1 MSKYPQNDLCEAC
14 GVMDGITVV
23 GDQFVCYRCSKKL
36 KKLKK
41 KGDKSDRL
49 QSGLY

>member
-1 MSKYPQNDLCEAC
+1 MSKYPLNDLCEAC
-14 GVMDGITVV
+14 GVMDGITVLD
-23 GDQFVCYRCSKKL
+23 GKLLCRKCMKKQ

-41 KGDKSDRL
+41 KGDKNDRL

>member
-1 MSKYPQNDLCEAC
+1 MSKYPLNDLCEAC

-23 GDQFVCYRCSKKL
+23 GDQFVCYRCAKKL

-41 KGDKSDRL
+41 KGGRNE
-49 QSGLY
+49 QYQRV